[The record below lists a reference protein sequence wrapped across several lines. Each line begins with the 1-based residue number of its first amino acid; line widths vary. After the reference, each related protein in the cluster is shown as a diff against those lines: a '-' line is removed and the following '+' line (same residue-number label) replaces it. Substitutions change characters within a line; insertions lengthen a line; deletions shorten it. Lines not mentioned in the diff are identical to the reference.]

1 MLFTNQSPIVILSSP
16 RYFYRMDNG
25 HSNGKEIKLGQ
36 LTQSPEPAINVLRR
50 STRIPYYKKLKYGL
64 LNGKGGEIDKKHIF
78 NGSTFNISEDGIGM
92 EGTKGF
98 PPNFRIEASMFTGEK
113 TVKFEGT
120 IKWLYHSNSEK
131 WYMGIEVSSRK
142 DELQEIY
149 SVLSETSEFGL

>member
-1 MLFTNQSPIVILSSP
+1 
-16 RYFYRMDNG
+16 MDNG

-36 LTQSPEPAINVLRR
+36 LTQSPEASINVLRS
-50 STRIPYYKKLKYGL
+50 STRVPYYKKLKYGL
-64 LNGKGGEIDKKHIF
+64 LNGKSRESDKDLIF
-78 NGSTFNISEDGIGM
+78 NGSTFNISEHGIGM

-98 PPNFRIEASMFTGEK
+98 PPNFKIEASLFTGEK

-149 SVLSETSEFGL
+149 SILSETTEFGL

>member
-1 MLFTNQSPIVILSSP
+1 
-16 RYFYRMDNG
+16 MDNG

-36 LTQSPEPAINVLRR
+36 LTQSPEPVINVLRR
-50 STRIPYYKKLKYGL
+50 STRIPYFKKLKYGL
-64 LNGKGGEIDKKHIF
+64 LNGKGGEIDEKHIF
-78 NGSTFNISEDGIGM
+78 NGTTFNISEDGIGM

-98 PPNFRIEASMFTGEK
+98 PPNFRIGASLFTGEK

-149 SVLSETSEFGL
+149 SILSETSEFGL